1 MVWYECKIAVRIGI
15 AIFELD
21 YVPVGFE
28 TLDTTVACS
37 VCWNNTEKDVLFH
50 EGVQR
55 SGVTMETPLC
65 WRNAD
70 EAGSECM
77 THYYFSSST

>member
-1 MVWYECKIAVRIGI
+1 MVGTGSLPIVVWYECKIAVRIGI

-37 VCWNNTEKDVLFH
+37 ACWNNT
-50 EGVQR
+50 
-55 SGVTMETPLC
+55 
-65 WRNAD
+65 
-70 EAGSECM
+70 
-77 THYYFSSST
+77 